1 MGQAPLKAVDGK
13 IQLRILLDRTT
24 LEVFGNN
31 GEVVLSSCFM
41 PNDTAKSYSLE
52 AEGVVN
58 IVKAQV
64 YSMKSAWI
72 NESLTGK

>member
-1 MGQAPLKAVDGK
+1 
-13 IQLRILLDRTT
+13 

-31 GEVVLSSCFM
+31 GEVALSSCFM
-41 PNDTAKSYSLE
+41 PNDTGKSYSFQ

-58 IVKAQV
+58 IVKSTV

-72 NESLTGK
+72 NENLTGK